1 MNPGR
6 GAAASAPLLILFLVN
21 VLNFYDR
28 QVLGAVL
35 EPLHREFGLSDT
47 QLATLATAF
56 TLLYAVAG
64 LPLGRLADK
73 WSRKRLLAIGVSVW
87 ATLTALGGLASS
99 YGMLLVTRL
108 GVGIGEATCAPAA
121 TSWIGDLVP
130 AGRRA
135 RALAIFMMAVP
146 VGGFLSFAVGGPV
159 AQAWGW
165 RMALVLAA
173 VPAVALVPA
182 LLALKEPRWG
192 RFQPAN
198 ARLRAGVFPTS
209 GDPASDPSHD
219 REGVVSSQGAT
230 PPAGSL
236 SPWLLAR
243 IPAFW
248 WIAASG
254 AVVNFMLYS
263 FSLFLPAFLT
273 RYHGLSVARSGVWSG
288 VGSGVAGVLGALAA
302 GYLGDRVVRDLGR
315 RRLLLAAAAA
325 ALATIPAFA
334 AITQPAGSVL
344 TAVLLLMLAYG
355 LWQTYYGLVY
365 AAIQDIV
372 PAQLRG
378 TAMATYYLAMYLCGA
393 SFGPL
398 VTGRLSDHFA
408 RAAANLGAAP
418 DAARAIGLHDAMY
431 LIPACSVLLTVVLWA
446 AGRSWKEAPGDDR
459 PYRDPGIACGTQ
471 GKIRGRPAPGDPD
484 TDA

>member
-1 MNPGR
+1 MNPGS
-6 GAAASAPLLILFLVN
+6 GAGASAPLLILFLVN

-47 QLATLATAF
+47 QLAVLATAF

-64 LPLGRLADK
+64 LPLGRLADT
-73 WSRKRLLAIGVSVW
+73 WSRKRLLTIGVGVW
-87 ATLTALGGLASS
+87 GALTALGGLASS
-99 YGMLLVTRL
+99 YGMLLATRL

-135 RALAIFMMAVP
+135 RAMATFMMAVP
-146 VGGFLSFAVGGPV
+146 VGGFLSFAVGGPM

-165 RMALVLAA
+165 RIALVLAA
-173 VPAVALVPA
+173 LPAVALVPA
-182 LLALKEPRWG
+182 LAALREPVRWG

-198 ARLRAGVFPTS
+198 APLRAGAFPV
-209 GDPASDPSHD
+209 SDGPPSELGHDRSEPSHD
-219 REGVVSSQGAT
+219 REGVVHRKDAT
-230 PPAGSL
+230 SNVETL

-248 WIAASG
+248 WIAGSG
-254 AVVNFMLYS
+254 AIVNFMLYS

-288 VGSGVAGVLGALAA
+288 VGSGAAGVLGALAA
-302 GYLGDRVVRDLGR
+302 GYLGDRVARDLGR

-325 ALATIPAFA
+325 ALAAPPAFA
-334 AITQPAGSVL
+334 AISLPAGSVVA
-344 TAVLLLMLAYG
+344 AVLLLMLAYG

-372 PAQLRG
+372 PGQLRG

-408 RAAANLGAAP
+408 RVAANSGIALE
-418 DAARAIGLHDAMY
+418 AARAIGLHQAMY
-431 LIPACSVLLTVVLWA
+431 LIPVCSVMLAAVLWT
-446 AGRSWKEAPGDDR
+446 AGRSWKQE
-459 PYRDPGIACGTQ
+459 
-471 GKIRGRPAPGDPD
+471 
-484 TDA
+484 

>member
-1 MNPGR
+1 VNPGR
-6 GAAASAPLLILFLVN
+6 GAAAAAPLLVLFLVN

-47 QLATLATAF
+47 QLAALATAF

-64 LPLGRLADK
+64 LPLGRLADRS
-73 WSRKRLLAIGVSVW
+73 SRKRLLAIGVSVW
-87 ATLTALGGLASS
+87 AALTALGGLASS
-99 YGMLLVTRL
+99 YGMLLATRL

-135 RALAIFMMAVP
+135 RAMALFMMAVP
-146 VGGFLSFAVGGPV
+146 IGGFLSFAVGGPA

-165 RMALVLAA
+165 RVALVLAA

-182 LLALKEPRWG
+182 LLALREPPRWG
-192 RFQPAN
+192 TLQLAN
-198 ARLRAGVFPTS
+198 ARLWADSLT
-209 GDPASDPSHD
+209 ASDEPSHD
-219 REGVVSSQGAT
+219 REGVEEKQL
-230 PPAGSL
+230 AGESACPTSKQIGTDASVCQPVRL
-236 SPWLLAR
+236 GGISDRESPSPWLLAR

-254 AVVNFMLYS
+254 AIVNFMLYS

-273 RYHGLSVARSGVWSG
+273 RVHGLSVARAGVWAG
-288 VGSGVAGVLGALAA
+288 VGSGAAGVLGALAA
-302 GYLGDRVVRDLGR
+302 GYLGDRVTRDLGR

-325 ALATIPAFA
+325 ALAAVPAFA

-344 TAVLLLMLAYG
+344 AAVLLLMLAYG

-378 TAMATYYLAMYLCGA
+378 TAMAAYYLAMYLCGA

-408 RAAANLGAAP
+408 RAASASGAAP
-418 DAARAIGLHDAMY
+418 EAARAMGLHHAMY
-431 LIPACSVLLTVVLWA
+431 LIPVCSVLLAAFLWA
-446 AGRSWKEAPGDDR
+446 AGRSRNGE
-459 PYRDPGIACGTQ
+459 
-471 GKIRGRPAPGDPD
+471 
-484 TDA
+484 

>member
-1 MNPGR
+1 VNPGR
-6 GAAASAPLLILFLVN
+6 GAAASAPLLVLFLVN

-47 QLATLATAF
+47 QLAVLATAF

-64 LPLGRLADK
+64 LPLGRLADR
-73 WSRKRLLAIGVSVW
+73 WSRKRLLAIGVTVW
-87 ATLTALGGLASS
+87 AALTALGGLASS
-99 YGMLLVTRL
+99 YRMLLATRL

-135 RALAIFMMAVP
+135 RAMALFMMAVP

-173 VPAVALVPA
+173 VPAVVLVPA
-182 LLALKEPRWG
+182 LAVLREPARGESVELAGGSACQSSE
-192 RFQPAN
+192 
-198 ARLRAGVFPTS
+198 
-209 GDPASDPSHD
+209 PSHD
-219 REGVVSSQGAT
+219 REGVVCGDAAT
-230 PPAGSL
+230 APVAAL

-254 AVVNFMLYS
+254 AIVNFMLYS

-288 VGSGVAGVLGALAA
+288 VGSGAAGVLGALAA
-302 GYLGDRVVRDLGR
+302 GYLGDRVTRDLGR
-315 RRLLLAAAAA
+315 RRMLLAAAAA
-325 ALATIPAFA
+325 ALATPPAFA
-334 AITQPAGSVL
+334 AICLPAGSVL
-344 TAVLLLMLAYG
+344 AAVLLLMLAYG

-378 TAMATYYLAMYLCGA
+378 TAMAAYYLAMYLCGA

-408 RAAANLGAAP
+408 RAAVNLGATQ

-431 LIPACSVLLTVVLWA
+431 LIPACSLMLAAVLWV
-446 AGRSWKEAPGDDR
+446 AGRSVKEE
-459 PYRDPGIACGTQ
+459 
-471 GKIRGRPAPGDPD
+471 
-484 TDA
+484 

>member
-6 GAAASAPLLILFLVN
+6 GAARSAPLLVLFLVN

-64 LPLGRLADK
+64 LPLGRLADS
-73 WSRKRLLAIGVSVW
+73 WSRKRLLAIGVGVW
-87 ATLTALGGLASS
+87 AALTALGGLASS
-99 YGMLLVTRL
+99 YGMLLATRL

-130 AGRRA
+130 AERRA
-135 RALAIFMMAVP
+135 RAMAIFMMAVP
-146 VGGFLSFAVGGPV
+146 IGGFLSFAIGGPV
-159 AQAWGW
+159 AQSWGW
-165 RMALVLAA
+165 RAALVLAA
-173 VPAVALVPA
+173 VPAAALVPA
-182 LLALKEPRWG
+182 LLALREPRWG
-192 RFQPAN
+192 SFQPAN
-198 ARLRAGVFPTS
+198 TRLLADVPTPPDTHS
-209 GDPASDPSHD
+209 SNVSHSRSDPSHD
-219 REGVVSSQGAT
+219 RAGVEKQRLAGGSACPT
-230 PPAGSL
+230 PKQSGQSGQSGTDAFVCQPASL

-254 AVVNFMLYS
+254 AIVNFMLYS
-263 FSLFLPAFLT
+263 FSFFLPAFLT
-273 RYHGLSVARSGVWSG
+273 RYHGLTVARAGVWSG
-288 VGSGVAGVLGALAA
+288 VGSGAAGVLGALAA
-302 GYLGDRVVRDLGR
+302 GYLGDRVTRDLGR

-325 ALATIPAFA
+325 ALAAIPAFA
-334 AITQPAGSVL
+334 AILEPAGSVL
-344 TAVLLLMLAYG
+344 VAMLLLMLAYG

-378 TAMATYYLAMYLCGA
+378 TAMAIYYLSMYLCGA

-408 RAAANLGAAP
+408 RAAANGGVTL
-418 DAARAIGLHDAMY
+418 DAARAIGLHQAMY
-431 LIPACSVLLTVVLWA
+431 LVPACSLALAAALWA
-446 AGRSWKEAPGDDR
+446 AGRSWRQE
-459 PYRDPGIACGTQ
+459 
-471 GKIRGRPAPGDPD
+471 
-484 TDA
+484 

>member
-1 MNPGR
+1 
-6 GAAASAPLLILFLVN
+6 
-21 VLNFYDR
+21 
-28 QVLGAVL
+28 
-35 EPLHREFGLSDT
+35 
-47 QLATLATAF
+47 
-56 TLLYAVAG
+56 
-64 LPLGRLADK
+64 
-73 WSRKRLLAIGVSVW
+73 
-87 ATLTALGGLASS
+87 
-99 YGMLLVTRL
+99 
-108 GVGIGEATCAPAA
+108 
-121 TSWIGDLVP
+121 
-130 AGRRA
+130 
-135 RALAIFMMAVP
+135 MMAVP

-182 LLALKEPRWG
+182 LAMLREPPRLAGGSDCPTNSQSG
-192 RFQPAN
+192 TDDFVCQP
-198 ARLRAGVFPTS
+198 FE
-209 GDPASDPSHD
+209 PSHD
-219 REGVVSSQGAT
+219 RSGQSRDREGAVPAEPAT
-230 PPAGSL
+230 PSPSSL

-254 AVVNFMLYS
+254 AIVNFMLYS

-273 RYHGLSVARSGVWSG
+273 RYHGLTVARSGVWSG
-288 VGSGVAGVLGALAA
+288 IGSGAAGVLGALAA
-302 GYLGDRVVRDLGR
+302 GYLGDRVARDLGR
-315 RRLLLAAAAA
+315 RRLLLAAGAAVLAAA
-325 ALATIPAFA
+325 PAYA
-334 AITQPAGSVL
+334 AISMPAGSVAA
-344 TAVLLLMLAYG
+344 AVLLLMLAYG

-408 RAAANLGAAP
+408 RAAANSGAGH

-431 LIPACSVLLTVVLWA
+431 LIPACSVVLAAVLWA
-446 AGRSWKEAPGDDR
+446 AGQSRKQE
-459 PYRDPGIACGTQ
+459 
-471 GKIRGRPAPGDPD
+471 
-484 TDA
+484 